1 MSLSPTMTAIRRWA
15 RWMAVS
21 WLVWTVIVFLEIGP
35 ALVNRSS
42 PGEFFDPAVARRFV
56 IGRVSLWYGWWLL
69 TPFIFYLARRFSFE
83 SGARRRSFFVHAA
96 AAFVA
101 IQINNATVF
110 ATVSALHLSAPPRH
124 IINFSVPSLLQY
136 AAICGIAV
144 VGGLLQRERDNAVAT
159 AKLETELAQSR
170 LNALTAQL
178 RPHFLYNALNGVAM
192 LIRAKNDAA
201 ALESVLGYSELLRYV
216 LDAEASDVPLEREL
230 AFLDKY
236 LAIERMRFPETFSA
250 TITAPSSVTNAL
262 VPNFILQPLVE
273 NALHHGLRDL
283 ETGARLDVDASRYD
297 GVVRIEVRDNG
308 VGLPPKWR
316 LDDVT
321 GVGLRNTQA
330 RLRQRYGDEHHFELH
345 SPPEGG
351 TAVILEI
358 PYHPAAPAHD
368 RA

>member
-1 MSLSPTMTAIRRWA
+1 MSLSPTMSAIRRGV

-21 WLVWTVIVFLEIGP
+21 WLVWTAIVLLEIGP

-42 PGEFFDPAVARRFV
+42 PGEFVDPVVARRFILV
-56 IGRVSLWYGWWLL
+56 RASLWYGWWLL
-69 TPFIFYLARRFSFE
+69 TPFIFYLARRFPFE
-83 SGARRRSFFVHAA
+83 AGARRRSFVVHGI
-96 AAFVA
+96 AAFAA
-101 IQINNATVF
+101 IQVNNAIVYATLLSLQVPTARRVISFSF
-110 ATVSALHLSAPPRH
+110 AG
-124 IINFSVPSLLQY
+124 LLQY
-136 AAICGIAV
+136 SAICGVAV
-144 VGGLLQRERDNAVAT
+144 IIRLLQRERDHAI
-159 AKLETELAQSR
+159 AKAQLETELAHAR

-192 LIRAKNDAA
+192 LIRAKDDAA
-201 ALESVLGYSELLRYV
+201 ALESVLGYGELLRYV

-250 TITAPSSVTNAL
+250 TITASNSVANAL

-283 ETGARLDVDASRYD
+283 ETNARLDVDASRYD

-358 PYHPAAPAHD
+358 PYQPAPASGG
-368 RA
+368 R